1 MGGPGGS
8 SLEGEESWVVV
19 GLQGFHTCTKVPV
32 ELRRR
37 KGEEEEE
44 EERVVTAVVV
54 SGLLSAEAMVGAS
67 SRP

>member
-1 MGGPGGS
+1 M
-8 SLEGEESWVVV
+8 V